1 MARNEVLELKRE
13 VDSYCTR
20 IVWQDDRN
28 RACDLRREALEA
40 IDRAGTEFEIS
51 AELRKFLR
59 RKVLAALVAGGF
71 CASEHWRAFGKKASR
86 RYRGR

>member
-13 VDSYCTR
+13 ADSYCAR
-20 IVWQDDRN
+20 IIWQDDRN
-28 RACDLRREALEA
+28 RAYDLRREALEA

-51 AELRKFLR
+51 VELRKFLR

-71 CASEHWRAFGKKASR
+71 SASEHWRAFGKKASR

>member
-28 RACDLRREALEA
+28 RAYDLRREALEA
-40 IDRAGTEFEIS
+40 INRADTEFEIG
-51 AELRKFLR
+51 AELKRFLR
-59 RKVLAALVAGGF
+59 LKVHAALVTGGF
-71 CASEHWRAFGKKASR
+71 RASKISVTFGKKASR